1 MTIDQRQKAISIYEF
16 FNQIPDHRSK
26 HGKRYP
32 LGLILSIILLATMS
46 GYIGQR
52 AVADFVTRN
61 MVELKNYFNFKR
73 DTLPSRKTIFEVFG
87 LVKFEDVFKS
97 FNKWSSKYI
106 DTSDSDRQWISV
118 DGKAI
123 GGTVKNP
130 NSKYQEFVS
139 MISLFSSKRKEVI
152 LSQPV
157 TGKKKSELKSF
168 QKILKDLKI
177 ENAIFTLDALHCQK
191 KTLAKIKKGNNSYIV
206 GVKGNQKNLLKA
218 IKKTL

>member
-1 MTIDQRQKAISIYEF
+1 MTTNIQQNETSIYEF
-16 FNQIPDHRSK
+16 FNEITDHRSK

-52 AVADFVTRN
+52 AIEDFVTRN
-61 MVELKNYFNFKR
+61 IIDLKKYFNFKR
-73 DTLPSRKTIFEVFG
+73 DTLPSRKTIFKTFKLIEFS
-87 LVKFEDVFKS
+87 DVVES
-97 FNKWSSKYI
+97 FSKWSSKYI
-106 DTSDSDRQWISV
+106 NLSQDEWISV

-130 NSKYQEFVS
+130 NNKYQEFVS
-139 MISLFSSKRKEVI
+139 MVSLFASKRKEVI
-152 LSQPV
+152 LSKPI

-191 KTLAKIKKGNNSYIV
+191 KTLAQIKKGNNSYIV